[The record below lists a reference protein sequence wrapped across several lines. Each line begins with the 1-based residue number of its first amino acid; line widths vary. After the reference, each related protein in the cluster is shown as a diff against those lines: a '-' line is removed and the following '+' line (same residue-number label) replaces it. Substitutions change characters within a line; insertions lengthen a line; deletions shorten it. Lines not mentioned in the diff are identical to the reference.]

1 MVTYIN
7 NMEENNFTTNAPVQG
22 EVNQTPESLLRV
34 SPKMK
39 ASLLSSMKW
48 IQFFVILACIAVGI
62 LAIIVIVML
71 AMSSFF
77 PVAESEMSPLVM
89 LGMGLFYLIIG
100 AVYIYPIVKGF
111 KLIDHTRK
119 ALRAGTNSDF
129 EASADD
135 LHSIMKYCGWLT
147 IAFLV
152 LYPIF
157 IIGIIIFAAM
167 SPSFLP

>member
-1 MVTYIN
+1 
-7 NMEENNFTTNAPVQG
+7 MEENNITSQG
-22 EVNQTPESLLRV
+22 EVNQNPESLLRV

-39 ASLLSSMKW
+39 ESLLSSMKW
-48 IQFFVILACIAVGI
+48 IQFFVILSCVGMGI
-62 LAIIVIVML
+62 LVIIAIVML

-77 PVAESEMSPLVM
+77 PVENPDMSPLIM
-89 LGMGLFYLIIG
+89 LCMGLIYLVVG
-100 AVYIYPIVKGF
+100 VVYVYPIVKGF

-135 LHSIMKYCGWLT
+135 LHSIMKYCGWIT
-147 IAFLV
+147 IISFV
-152 LYPIF
+152 LYIIF
-157 IIGIIIFAAM
+157 MIAIVVFAAM

>member
-1 MVTYIN
+1 
-7 NMEENNFTTNAPVQG
+7 MEENNITSQG

-39 ASLLSSMKW
+39 ESLLSSMKW
-48 IQFFVILACIAVGI
+48 IQFFVILTCVSLGI
-62 LAIIVIVML
+62 LVIIAIVML
-71 AMSSFF
+71 AMSSLF
-77 PVAESEMSPLVM
+77 PVADAEMSPLFM
-89 LGMGLFYLIIG
+89 LGMGLLYLVFG
-100 AVYIYPIVKGF
+100 VLYVYPIIKGF

-147 IAFLV
+147 IILFV
-152 LYPIF
+152 LYIIF
-157 IIGIIIFAAM
+157 MIAIVLFAAM
-167 SPSFLP
+167 SPSFLS

>member
-1 MVTYIN
+1 
-7 NMEENNFTTNAPVQG
+7 MEENNITSQG

-39 ASLLSSMKW
+39 ESLLSSMNW
-48 IQFFVILACIAVGI
+48 IQFFVILCCFAVVILTIIA
-62 LAIIVIVML
+62 IVML

-77 PVAESEMSPLVM
+77 PVENPDMSPLIM
-89 LGMGLFYLIIG
+89 LGMGLLYLVFG
-100 AVYIYPIVKGF
+100 VLYVYPIVKGF

-135 LHSIMKYCGWLT
+135 LHSIMKYCGWIT
-147 IAFLV
+147 IISFV
-152 LYPIF
+152 LYIIF
-157 IIGIIIFAAM
+157 IIVVILFAAM

>member
-1 MVTYIN
+1 
-7 NMEENNFTTNAPVQG
+7 MEENNYTTTAPTQG

-34 SPKMK
+34 SSKMK
-39 ASLLSSMKW
+39 ESLLSSMKW
-48 IQFFVILACIAVGI
+48 IQFFVILSCIAVVI
-62 LAIIVIVML
+62 LAIIAIVML

-77 PVAESEMSPLVM
+77 PVAEAEMSPLIM

-100 AVYIYPIVKGF
+100 AVYVYPIVKGF

-147 IAFLV
+147 IALFV
-152 LYPIF
+152 FY
-157 IIGIIIFAAM
+157 IIIMIAAVIFSIM
-167 SPSFLP
+167 HI

>member
-1 MVTYIN
+1 MEGN
-7 NMEENNFTTNAPVQG
+7 NITATIPTQG

-39 ASLLSSMKW
+39 TSLLSSMKW

-62 LAIIVIVML
+62 LAIIAIAML

-77 PVAESEMSPLVM
+77 PVAEAEMSPLV
-89 LGMGLFYLIIG
+89 LLAIGMIYLIIS

-135 LHSIMKYCGWLT
+135 LHSIMKYCGYFT
-147 IAFLV
+147 IILFV
-152 LYPIF
+152 LYIIF
-157 IIGIIIFAAM
+157 MVVAVIFAAM
-167 SPSFLP
+167 HI

>member
-1 MVTYIN
+1 
-7 NMEENNFTTNAPVQG
+7 MEENNITTNVPSQG

-34 SPKMK
+34 TPKMK
-39 ASLLSSMKW
+39 ESLLSSMKW
-48 IQFFVILACIAVGI
+48 IQFFVILCCFAVVILTIIA
-62 LAIIVIVML
+62 IVML

-77 PVAESEMSPLVM
+77 PVENPDMSPLIM
-89 LGMGLFYLIIG
+89 LCMGLLYLMFG
-100 AVYIYPIVKGF
+100 VLYVYPIIKGF

-147 IAFLV
+147 IISFV
-152 LYPIF
+152 LYIIF
-157 IIGIIIFAAM
+157 MIVAFVFAAM
-167 SPSFLP
+167 HM

>member
-1 MVTYIN
+1 
-7 NMEENNFTTNAPVQG
+7 MEENNITSQG

-39 ASLLSSMKW
+39 ESLLSSMNW
-48 IQFFVILACIAVGI
+48 IQFFVILCCFAVVILTIIA
-62 LAIIVIVML
+62 IVML
-71 AMSSFF
+71 AISSFF
-77 PVAESEMSPLVM
+77 PVENPDMSPLVM
-89 LGMGLFYLIIG
+89 LGMGLLYLVVG
-100 AVYIYPIVKGF
+100 VVYVYPIVKGF

-147 IAFLV
+147 IISFV
-152 LYPIF
+152 LYIIF
-157 IIGIIIFAAM
+157 MIAIVLFAAM

>member
-1 MVTYIN
+1 
-7 NMEENNFTTNAPVQG
+7 MEENNITSQG
-22 EVNQTPESLLRV
+22 EVNQNPESLLRV

-39 ASLLSSMKW
+39 ESLLSSMKW
-48 IQFFVILACIAVGI
+48 IQFFVILCCFAVVILTIIA
-62 LAIIVIVML
+62 IVML

-77 PVAESEMSPLVM
+77 PVENPDMSPLIM
-89 LGMGLFYLIIG
+89 LCMGLLYLVVG
-100 AVYIYPIVKGF
+100 VVYVYPIVKGF

-147 IAFLV
+147 IISFV
-152 LYPIF
+152 LYIIF
-157 IIGIIIFAAM
+157 MIVAFVFAAM
-167 SPSFLP
+167 HI

>member
-1 MVTYIN
+1 MEQN
-7 NMEENNFTTNAPVQG
+7 NITTQG
-22 EVNQTPESLLRV
+22 EVNQNPESLLRV

-39 ASLLSSMKW
+39 ESLLSSMKW
-48 IQFFVILACIAVGI
+48 IQFFVILTCVGMGI
-62 LAIIVIVML
+62 LVIIAIVML
-71 AMSSFF
+71 AMSSLF
-77 PVAESEMSPLVM
+77 PVADAEMSPLFM
-89 LGMGLFYLIIG
+89 LGMGLLYLVFG
-100 AVYIYPIVKGF
+100 VLYVYPIIKGF

-147 IAFLV
+147 IILFV
-152 LYPIF
+152 LYIIF
-157 IIGIIIFAAM
+157 MIAIVLFAAM

>member
-1 MVTYIN
+1 
-7 NMEENNFTTNAPVQG
+7 MEENNITSQG

-39 ASLLSSMKW
+39 ESLLSSMNW
-48 IQFFVILACIAVGI
+48 IQFFVILCCFAVVILTIIA
-62 LAIIVIVML
+62 IVML
-71 AMSSFF
+71 SMSSFF
-77 PVAESEMSPLVM
+77 PVENPDMSPLIM
-89 LGMGLFYLIIG
+89 LGMGLLYLVFG
-100 AVYIYPIVKGF
+100 VLYVYPIVKGF

-147 IAFLV
+147 IIFFV
-152 LYPIF
+152 LYIIF
-157 IIGIIIFAAM
+157 MIAIVLFAAM
-167 SPSFLP
+167 SPSFLS

>member
-1 MVTYIN
+1 
-7 NMEENNFTTNAPVQG
+7 MEENNISIQG

-34 SPKMK
+34 SSKMK
-39 ASLLSSMKW
+39 ESLLSSMKW
-48 IQFFVILACIAVGI
+48 IQFFVILSCIAVVI
-62 LAIIVIVML
+62 LAIIAIVML
-71 AMSSFF
+71 AISSFF
-77 PVAESEMSPLVM
+77 PVAEAEMSPLIM

-100 AVYIYPIVKGF
+100 AVYVYPIVKGF

-147 IAFLV
+147 IALFV
-152 LYPIF
+152 FY
-157 IIGIIIFAAM
+157 IIIMIAAVIFSIM
-167 SPSFLP
+167 HI

>member
-1 MVTYIN
+1 
-7 NMEENNFTTNAPVQG
+7 MEENNYTTTAPTQG

-34 SPKMK
+34 SSKMK
-39 ASLLSSMKW
+39 ESLLSSMKW
-48 IQFFVILACIAVGI
+48 IQFFVILSCIAVVI
-62 LAIIVIVML
+62 LAIIAIVML

-77 PVAESEMSPLVM
+77 PVAEAEMSPLIM

-100 AVYIYPIVKGF
+100 AVYVYPIVKGF

-147 IAFLV
+147 IALFFF
-152 LYPIF
+152 Y
-157 IIGIIIFAAM
+157 IIIMIAAVIFSIM
-167 SPSFLP
+167 HI

>member
-1 MVTYIN
+1 
-7 NMEENNFTTNAPVQG
+7 MEENNITSQG

-39 ASLLSSMKW
+39 ESLLSSMNW
-48 IQFFVILACIAVGI
+48 IQFFVILCCFAVVILTIIA
-62 LAIIVIVML
+62 IVML

-77 PVAESEMSPLVM
+77 PVENPDMSPLVM
-89 LGMGLFYLIIG
+89 LCMGLLYLVVG
-100 AVYIYPIVKGF
+100 VVYVYPIVKGF

-135 LHSIMKYCGWLT
+135 LHSIMKYCGWMT
-147 IAFLV
+147 IISFV
-152 LYPIF
+152 LYIIF
-157 IIGIIIFAAM
+157 MIAIVVFAAM
-167 SPSFLP
+167 SPSFLS

>member
-1 MVTYIN
+1 
-7 NMEENNFTTNAPVQG
+7 MEENNYTTTAPTQG

-34 SPKMK
+34 SSKMK
-39 ASLLSSMKW
+39 ESLLSSMKW
-48 IQFFVILACIAVGI
+48 IQFFVILSCIAVVI
-62 LAIIVIVML
+62 LAIIAIVML
-71 AMSSFF
+71 AISSFF
-77 PVAESEMSPLVM
+77 PVAEAEMSPLIM

-100 AVYIYPIVKGF
+100 AVYVYPIVKGF

-147 IAFLV
+147 IALFV
-152 LYPIF
+152 FY
-157 IIGIIIFAAM
+157 IIIMIAAVIFSIM
-167 SPSFLP
+167 HI

>member
-1 MVTYIN
+1 
-7 NMEENNFTTNAPVQG
+7 MEENNITSQV
-22 EVNQTPESLLRV
+22 EVNQNPESLLRV

-39 ASLLSSMKW
+39 ESLLSSMKW
-48 IQFFVILACIAVGI
+48 IQFFVILSCVGMGI
-62 LAIIVIVML
+62 LVIIAIVML

-77 PVAESEMSPLVM
+77 PVAEAEMSPLFM
-89 LGMGLFYLIIG
+89 LGMGLLYLVVG
-100 AVYIYPIVKGF
+100 VVYVYPIVKGF

-147 IAFLV
+147 IISFV
-152 LYPIF
+152 LYIIF
-157 IIGIIIFAAM
+157 MIAIVLFAAM

>member
-1 MVTYIN
+1 
-7 NMEENNFTTNAPVQG
+7 MEENNDPTTAPTQG

-34 SPKMK
+34 SSKMK
-39 ASLLSSMKW
+39 ESLLSSMKW
-48 IQFFVILACIAVGI
+48 IQFFVILSCIAVVI
-62 LAIIVIVML
+62 LAIIAIVML
-71 AMSSFF
+71 AISSFF
-77 PVAESEMSPLVM
+77 PVAEAEMSPLIM

-100 AVYIYPIVKGF
+100 AVYVYPIVKGF

-147 IAFLV
+147 IALFV
-152 LYPIF
+152 FY
-157 IIGIIIFAAM
+157 IIIMIAAVIFSIM
-167 SPSFLP
+167 HI

>member
-1 MVTYIN
+1 
-7 NMEENNFTTNAPVQG
+7 MEENNITSQG

-39 ASLLSSMKW
+39 ESLLSSMNW
-48 IQFFVILACIAVGI
+48 IQFFVILCCFAVVILTIIA
-62 LAIIVIVML
+62 IVML

-77 PVAESEMSPLVM
+77 PVENPDMSPLIM
-89 LGMGLFYLIIG
+89 LCMGLLYLVVG
-100 AVYIYPIVKGF
+100 VVYVYPIVKGF

-135 LHSIMKYCGWLT
+135 LHSILKYCGWIT
-147 IAFLV
+147 IISFV
-152 LYPIF
+152 LYIIF
-157 IIGIIIFAAM
+157 MIAIVVFAAM

>member
-1 MVTYIN
+1 
-7 NMEENNFTTNAPVQG
+7 MEENNITSQV
-22 EVNQTPESLLRV
+22 EVNQNPESLLRV

-39 ASLLSSMKW
+39 ESLLSSMNW
-48 IQFFVILACIAVGI
+48 IQFFVILCCFAVVI
-62 LAIIVIVML
+62 LAIIAIVML

-77 PVAESEMSPLVM
+77 PVENPDMSPLVM
-89 LGMGLFYLIIG
+89 LCMGLLYLVVG
-100 AVYIYPIVKGF
+100 VVYVYPIVKGF

-147 IAFLV
+147 IISFV
-152 LYPIF
+152 LYIIF
-157 IIGIIIFAAM
+157 MIAIVVFAAM
-167 SPSFLP
+167 SPSFLS

>member
-1 MVTYIN
+1 
-7 NMEENNFTTNAPVQG
+7 MEENNITSQG

-39 ASLLSSMKW
+39 ESLLSSMNW
-48 IQFFVILACIAVGI
+48 IQFFVILCCFAVVIFTIIA
-62 LAIIVIVML
+62 IVML

-77 PVAESEMSPLVM
+77 PVENPDMSPLVM
-89 LGMGLFYLIIG
+89 LGMGLLYLVVG
-100 AVYIYPIVKGF
+100 VVYVYPIVKGF

-147 IAFLV
+147 IISFV
-152 LYPIF
+152 LYIIF
-157 IIGIIIFAAM
+157 MIAIVLFAAM
-167 SPSFLP
+167 SPSFLS

>member
-1 MVTYIN
+1 
-7 NMEENNFTTNAPVQG
+7 MEENNISVHG

-34 SPKMK
+34 SSKMK
-39 ASLLSSMKW
+39 ESLLSSMKW
-48 IQFFVILACIAVGI
+48 IQFFVILSCIAVVI
-62 LAIIVIVML
+62 LAIIAIVML
-71 AMSSFF
+71 AISSFF
-77 PVAESEMSPLVM
+77 PVAEAEMSPLIM

-100 AVYIYPIVKGF
+100 AVYVYPIVKGF

-147 IAFLV
+147 IALFV
-152 LYPIF
+152 FY
-157 IIGIIIFAAM
+157 IIIMIAAVIFSVM
-167 SPSFLP
+167 HI

>member
-1 MVTYIN
+1 
-7 NMEENNFTTNAPVQG
+7 MEENNITSQG
-22 EVNQTPESLLRV
+22 EVNQNPESLLRV

-39 ASLLSSMKW
+39 ESLLSSMKW
-48 IQFFVILACIAVGI
+48 IQFFVILTCVSLGI
-62 LAIIVIVML
+62 LVIIAIVML
-71 AMSSFF
+71 AMSSLF
-77 PVAESEMSPLVM
+77 PVADAEMSPLFM
-89 LGMGLFYLIIG
+89 LGMGLLYLVLG
-100 AVYIYPIVKGF
+100 VLYVYPIIKGF

-147 IAFLV
+147 IILFV
-152 LYPIF
+152 LYIIF
-157 IIGIIIFAAM
+157 MIAIVLFAAM

>member
-1 MVTYIN
+1 
-7 NMEENNFTTNAPVQG
+7 MEENNITTNITSQG

-39 ASLLSSMKW
+39 ESLLSSMKW
-48 IQFFVILACIAVGI
+48 IQFFVILSCVGMGI
-62 LAIIVIVML
+62 LVIIAIVML

-77 PVAESEMSPLVM
+77 PVAEAEMSPLFL
-89 LGMGLFYLIIG
+89 LGMGLLYLIIG
-100 AVYIYPIVKGF
+100 AVYIYPIIKGF

-135 LHSIMKYCGWLT
+135 LHSIMKFCVWLT
-147 IAFLV
+147 IIFLV
-152 LYPIF
+152 IYPIF
-157 IIGIIIFAAM
+157 VFGITIVSAM
-167 SPSFLP
+167 NN

>member
-1 MVTYIN
+1 MEQN
-7 NMEENNFTTNAPVQG
+7 NITTNVPSQG

-34 SPKMK
+34 TPKMK
-39 ASLLSSMKW
+39 ESLLSSMKW
-48 IQFFVILACIAVGI
+48 IQFFVILCCFAVVILTIIA
-62 LAIIVIVML
+62 IVML

-77 PVAESEMSPLVM
+77 PVENPDMSPLIM
-89 LGMGLFYLIIG
+89 LCMGLLYLMFG
-100 AVYIYPIVKGF
+100 VLYVYPIIKGF

-147 IAFLV
+147 IISFV
-152 LYPIF
+152 LYIIF
-157 IIGIIIFAAM
+157 MIVAFVFAAM
-167 SPSFLP
+167 HM

>member
-1 MVTYIN
+1 
-7 NMEENNFTTNAPVQG
+7 MEENNYTTTAPTQG

-34 SPKMK
+34 SSKMK
-39 ASLLSSMKW
+39 ESLLSSMKW
-48 IQFFVILACIAVGI
+48 IQFFVILSCIAVVI
-62 LAIIVIVML
+62 LAIIAIVML
-71 AMSSFF
+71 AISSFF
-77 PVAESEMSPLVM
+77 PVAEAEMSPLIM

-100 AVYIYPIVKGF
+100 AVYVYPIVKGF

-147 IAFLV
+147 IALFV
-152 LYPIF
+152 FY
-157 IIGIIIFAAM
+157 IIIMIAAVIFSVM
-167 SPSFLP
+167 HI

>member
-1 MVTYIN
+1 
-7 NMEENNFTTNAPVQG
+7 MEENNITSQG
-22 EVNQTPESLLRV
+22 EVNQNPESLLRV

-39 ASLLSSMKW
+39 ESLLSSMNW
-48 IQFFVILACIAVGI
+48 IQFFVILCCFAVVILTIIA
-62 LAIIVIVML
+62 IVML

-77 PVAESEMSPLVM
+77 PVENPDMSPLIM
-89 LGMGLFYLIIG
+89 LCMGLLYLVVG
-100 AVYIYPIVKGF
+100 VVYVYPIVKGF

-147 IAFLV
+147 IISFV
-152 LYPIF
+152 LYIIF
-157 IIGIIIFAAM
+157 MIVAFVFAAM
-167 SPSFLP
+167 HI

>member
-1 MVTYIN
+1 
-7 NMEENNFTTNAPVQG
+7 MEENNYTTTAPTQG

-34 SPKMK
+34 SSKMK
-39 ASLLSSMKW
+39 ESLLSSMKW
-48 IQFFVILACIAVGI
+48 IQFFVILSCIAVVI
-62 LAIIVIVML
+62 LAIIAIVML

-77 PVAESEMSPLVM
+77 PVAEAEMSPLIM

-100 AVYIYPIVKGF
+100 AVYVYPIVKSF

-147 IAFLV
+147 IALFV
-152 LYPIF
+152 FY
-157 IIGIIIFAAM
+157 IIIMIAAVIFSIM
-167 SPSFLP
+167 HI